1 MGGTWAVG
9 YFRHVFR
16 GLIFPRPKQKWQENG
31 FTEKKCPDQSLR
43 PPPEVTGLW
52 FFGTPCQKIKNKT
65 VLAVDRI

>member
-31 FTEKKCPDQSLR
+31 FTGTEKK
-43 PPPEVTGLW
+43 VTGSNPATTS
-52 FFGTPCQKIKNKT
+52 GS
-65 VLAVDRI
+65 DRVMVFCWDPTSKK